1 MLCLERTWLPATRV
15 KACCH
20 AARLPHPLLSWCA
33 SAMACIFP
41 NSCCKPKRV
50 YFEHLAETLQSRQ
63 NSPSRGK
70 TIWLAA
76 LHTLHACV
84 LLDVEDLKCHDHVEV
99 GKLSAHGFLAQ
110 FHTSCHDTQGRL
122 LGVRKAMVAQ
132 KLRVPICE
140 SNQRA

>member
-1 MLCLERTWLPATRV
+1 MVRECDGMHFP
-15 KACCH
+15 K
-20 AARLPHPLLSWCA
+20 LLLQTQ
-33 SAMACIFP
+33 
-41 NSCCKPKRV
+41 RV

-122 LGVRKAMVAQ
+122 PGVRKAMVAQ